1 MVVTGTTGFGNQLDA
16 GDQFCLALCDS
27 AKEGN
32 VLCQSEVR
40 AMAFTCSMSTD
51 HICSPQDPFNFP
63 IEYNP
68 TERDAID
75 RSMQAA
81 RRLLLP
87 HAMLLQG
94 LSSIFQA
101 VRYRRSPLMRVLMR
115 LILRSALAHESMRFV
130 FPPVTGKSVN

>member
-1 MVVTGTTGFGNQLDA
+1 
-16 GDQFCLALCDS
+16 
-27 AKEGN
+27 
-32 VLCQSEVR
+32 
-40 AMAFTCSMSTD
+40 MSTD
-51 HICSPQDPFNFP
+51 HVCSPQDPFNVP

-68 TERDAID
+68 TEWDAID

-87 HAMLLQG
+87 HAMLLHG

-130 FPPVTGKSVN
+130 PTDSYQECELI